1 MLAHQG
7 VMLMRPLRSIRAVV
21 IGFGV
26 AAAFSVSA
34 SAESTEELVAKG
46 HALLEANCSRCHAI
60 GKEDASKHP
69 EALPFREVVKRY
81 PPDNLAE
88 ALAEGINSGHPDM
101 PEFVFQ
107 PPEIEAIVTYLGT
120 LAPARATAK

>member
-1 MLAHQG
+1 MG
-7 VMLMRPLRSIRAVV
+7 PLRIAAGLTGLAAVIAFAV
-21 IGFGV
+21 S
-26 AAAFSVSA
+26 AAAEPREA
-34 SAESTEELVAKG
+34 IIAKG
-46 HALLEANCSRCHAI
+46 RAILEANCARCHAI
-60 GKEDASKHP
+60 GKDDESKHP

-120 LAPARATAK
+120 LSIRAAAN